1 MKKLA
6 KKRKEFMNELDLNK
20 KYEVVEAIKILK
32 ENSYVKFNETLDV
45 AINLSVDPN
54 KTDQNIRG
62 MINLPHGTGKNI
74 KVAVMTK
81 GDKVNEAKDSGADM
95 VVMGA
100 HRHSGWKDYLF
111 GETIE
116 DVRHAL
122 QIPVLIVNV

>member
-1 MKKLA
+1 
-6 KKRKEFMNELDLNK
+6 MNRVTE
-20 KYEVVEAIKILK
+20 I
-32 ENSYVKFNETLDV
+32 
-45 AINLSVDPN
+45 
-54 KTDQNIRG
+54 IR
-62 MINLPHGTGKNI
+62 I
-74 KVAVMTK
+74 V
-81 GDKVNEAKDSGADM
+81 KDSGADM